1 MSTRLLIF
9 DKDVNIYFVYYYY
22 FYYYLVRGDRGPK
35 PVAHLTFIRVPD
47 DEVLLRLLGAKRV
60 HPTGIMACKIYQV
73 GSATLKL
80 TSSLEVEDT
89 ISDCC

>member
-35 PVAHLTFIRVPD
+35 PIAHFTFIWVPD
-47 DEVLLRLLGAKRV
+47 YEVLLCLLGTEGV
-60 HPTGIMACKIYQV
+60 DPTCIVACRIH
-73 GSATLKL
+73 
-80 TSSLEVEDT
+80 
-89 ISDCC
+89 